1 MSGHLDEALIAVA
14 QRAREHAYAPYS
26 GYAVGAAVRTRSGR
40 VFTGCNV
47 ENASYGATVCAE
59 RVALWKAVSEGER
72 DFEAIAVV
80 TLNGGSPCGPCRQVM
95 AEFAPDMRVII
106 ADVHGN
112 ARVTTVRELLP
123 DRFKPEDVVGE
134 EM

>member
-123 DRFKPEDVVGE
+123 DRFKPEDVMGE

>member
-1 MSGHLDEALIAVA
+1 MSRDLDEALIAA
-14 QRAREHAYAPYS
+14 ARRAREHAYAPYS

-80 TLNGGSPCGPCRQVM
+80 TLNGGSPCGLCRQVM
-95 AEFAPDMRVII
+95 AEFAPDMRVIV
-106 ADVHGN
+106 ADIHGN
-112 ARVTTVRELLP
+112 ARVTTVHELLP
-123 DRFKPEDVVGE
+123 DRFGPEDVLGRE
-134 EM
+134 A